1 MNKSTTI
8 MHDVSDER
16 NRFHLSS
23 EQTEAASEAVR
34 GRRPARHGEGHDLLL
49 HHPDRHHG
57 PRGAGDHR
65 ARPVHARRHRRVG
78 LRHPRV
84 THLGFLDGIEVSL
97 FLLILGGCL
106 GIVNKLGALDA
117 GIAALVKRLH
127 GRETVLIA
135 VIMAVFALLGS
146 TYGFCE
152 ETIPFYG
159 LLAATMY
166 AAGFDTMVAAATVLL
181 GAGVGCLGSTVNPFA
196 CGVAIDSLASVGL
209 EVNQGVVIA
218 LGVILTVVS
227 YLISLF
233 FILRYANR
241 VRRDKGS
248 TILSLQE
255 QQASEEAYGE
265 NAEAADGPAVLEF
278 TGKRK
283 VALALFGFS
292 FAVRDLRL
300 HPVGGLRRRHLRRR
314 RRIRRGRRGVGDHAV
329 ERPAHGQPA
338 RRVVLQRRLRV
349 VLHHGHRHRHPG
361 RSARE
366 RDRRRLFERCRGH
379 LIGVALMVGLSRAI
393 SILMG
398 ETGLDMVILNN
409 ASAALEGTS
418 ASRSAPSATS
428 CNLGLSVVITSR
440 RRSPRSRCPGSL
452 GPLAANLGFPPEVII
467 TIFCAANGLANLF
480 SPTAVFLPGLLLA
493 RVQYPTWLKW
503 ALVPIVVI
511 RGRER
516 GHLHRRPHGAVG
528 APGLPPGDRGRPASV
543 RPAGPRH
550 RSAPSREPLVARGRL
565 TLRPC
570 ALAAGGYFFHGSCG
584 HRCGSTLAGFTL
596 T

>member
-1 MNKSTTI
+1 M
-8 MHDVSDER
+8 
-16 NRFHLSS
+16 SS
-23 EQTEAASEAVR
+23 EQTEAASKPSVA
-34 GRRPARHGEGHDLLL
+34 GAPPATEKVMISSYTILIVITVL
-49 HHPDRHHG
+49 
-57 PRGAGDHR
+57 
-65 ARPVHARRHRRVG
+65 VG
-78 LRHPRV
+78 LATIVLAQFMPDV
-84 THLGFLDGIEVSL
+84 TAASVSDILVSPISGFLDGIEVSL

-292 FAVRDLRL
+292 FAIMICGFIPWEDFGVDIF
-300 HPVGGLRRRHLRRR
+300 VAGGVYDEAAEAWATMPWSGLLTGNPLGEWYFNDASVWFF
-314 RRIRRGRRGVGDHAV
+314 IMALVIGILEIVDGFLDGAADM
-329 ERPAHGQPA
+329 
-338 RRVVLQRRLRV
+338 
-349 VLHHGHRHRHPG
+349 
-361 RSARE
+361 
-366 RDRRRLFERCRGH
+366 
-379 LIGVALMVGLSRAI
+379 IGVALMVGLSRAI

-418 ASRSAPSATS
+418 ALAFGPISYLVY
-428 CNLGLSVVITSR
+428 LGLSVVITST
-440 RRSPRSRCPGSL
+440 SALATISMPIL

-511 RGRER
+511 
-516 GHLHRRPHGAVG
+516 AV
-528 APGLPPGDRGRPASV
+528 ASV
-543 RPAGPRH
+543 VICTA
-550 RSAPSREPLVARGRL
+550 
-565 TLRPC
+565 
-570 ALAAGGYFFHGSCG
+570 ALMV
-584 HRCGSTLAGFTL
+584 L
-596 T
+596 